1 MFRLAFAD
9 RIKFLLERL
18 IVRGA
23 HYQLLIVAALIGL
36 ISLLGGLLV
45 LPAGDPTPTAR
56 EAVWWAFLRLS
67 DPGYLGDDVGAWRRV
82 VATLLTVMGYVLFM
96 GSLVAILTQW
106 LNRKMRQLEQGL
118 TPVAARHHLVVLGWT
133 NRTLPVLRELVLSAG
148 RLRRFLKLHGTSH
161 LRVVI
166 LDEEV
171 SALRSQALR
180 DDAVI
185 RPHSRDIILRSGSRL
200 NVDHLHRAAC
210 FSSSAVIVPTRTFG
224 HQNQVGGDVETIKAL
239 MSLDARGRELGLPL
253 PYVVAEIQ
261 DIRKMNVARGAYS
274 GPLEVIAGDAAMSR
288 LLTQNLRH
296 PGLSTVYNELLSHGD
311 GNEFYILEA
320 GALKGHTLGALE
332 PVFPSAL
339 ICGLVRPD
347 EDGFHPLLNAPADEQ
362 LREGDRLVVLASS
375 FQSAQP
381 DHRKKPGEPVTLSS
395 TPRVPQ
401 GADTGDTRRILMLGW
416 NHMVP
421 ALLHELASYPE
432 EHFAVDIVSS
442 LSPEVRRRTLA
453 LYGSFP
459 ESLSVTQREGDFLN
473 EATLRDARPADY
485 QHIILVSSDRLP
497 SGEEADARSIVG
509 HLLLEQILADTTGQ
523 RPQVLMELS
532 DPGNASL
539 LMGENTELLIS
550 SLLLSHMLAQVALRR
565 ELRAVFDELFTAGG
579 PEIIFRTPSDYGELP
594 ASLDFYVARRLAAA
608 HGETAIGIRT
618 GDDHLTRLNP
628 PPDTDID
635 ADAGDLLVVMG
646 GR

>member
-23 HYQLLIVAALIGL
+23 HYQLLTVAALIGL

-45 LPAGDPTPTAR
+45 LPAGEPTSTAP
-56 EAVWWAFLRLS
+56 EAVWWAFLRLT

-133 NRTLPVLRELVLSAG
+133 NRTLPVLRELVLSTG
-148 RLRRFLKLHGTSH
+148 RLRRFLKLHGTRR

-166 LDEEV
+166 LDEDV

-210 FSSSAVIVPTRTFG
+210 FNSSAVIVPTRAFG
-224 HQNQVGGDVETIKAL
+224 HQNQVGADVETIKAL
-239 MSLDARGRELGLPL
+239 MSLDARGRELNLPL

-288 LLTQNLRH
+288 LLAQNLRH

-339 ICGLVRPD
+339 VCGLVRPD
-347 EDGFHPLLNAPADEQ
+347 EDGFHPLLNAPADET
-362 LREGDRLVVLASS
+362 LRENDRLVILAPS
-375 FQSAQP
+375 FQAAQP
-381 DHRKKPGEPVTLSS
+381 DYRKKPGEPVNPSPAPPV
-395 TPRVPQ
+395 PR
-401 GADTGDTRRILMLGW
+401 GDDTATIRRILMLGW

-453 LYGSFP
+453 LYGSLP

-485 QHIILVSSDRLP
+485 RHIILVSSDRLP

-509 HLLLEQILADTTGQ
+509 HLLLEQILADTTGP

-579 PEIIFRTPSDYGELP
+579 PEIIFRAPADYGEP
-594 ASLDFYVARRLAAA
+594 PDSLNFESARRLATG
-608 HGETAIGIRT
+608 HGETAIGLRT
-618 GDDHLTRLNP
+618 GRDHLTRLNP
-628 PPDTDID
+628 HPDTGVN
-635 ADAGDLLVVMG
+635 AAAGDLLVVIG